1 MKLKYLKDNIR
12 VYTRLMPIPASEL
25 EQGFR
30 PIVEVDNDTKIV
42 TLKTDPLDQFPR
54 KFQFTDVFD
63 ENTSQESIYERT
75 AMPIIQ
81 DFLHGYNCVLF
92 TYGHAGTGKTYTIE
106 GDPKNE
112 ETEGIMPR
120 VFRYLFNYISST
132 YHEDCILRA
141 SYLEIYAEN
150 YRDLLLDEKKGVAPP
165 KIEIFHSLGKT
176 QFHGITEYIVNSPKE
191 LRKLLRYGSSRRTK
205 TVTSSDT
212 TTGSHTIF
220 KLILERRDKKTK
232 QTKVSELSFA
242 DLAGTDKFTEGELT
256 PEKLRQCSKINLSLF
271 ELGNVINLI
280 TENSPYIPFRNSKLT
295 AALRNCLGGNA
306 KTSIVTTVNPF
317 ISHYSETLSS
327 FLFAARA
334 RQIVNCPVINEDPRD
349 SLIRSLRVKIAQLR
363 QQLLNEKN
371 RSLLTAE
378 EKKKIDEITQNH
390 QRTMAFLNEEK
401 DEEDR
406 KHEETRMQ
414 LENIIKQKEEVEKQ
428 NEKLQEQVKILEAQ
442 IKNKPHKIESGLN
455 SQNNNND
462 DDDDDESQKENK
474 FEDPQDEIKNVELQ
488 IANETKKYLKD
499 SKEMQSSIK
508 KKTKDIAFLNFVISQ
523 FLPDQLDKTLP
534 VPVVEPLPDLPNE
547 EVMVDEYQNSI
558 RILKSSKLLTGIEE
572 EAVVVEEAEIKRK
585 PKSRSSVRHRK
596 RDDDD
601 NDNDNNNNNDD
612 DVNNRDDNEH
622 RSRESN
628 TSRRRRPKIPKITRF

>member
-1 MKLKYLKDNIR
+1 
-12 VYTRLMPIPASEL
+12 MPIPAFEL

-30 PIVEVDNDTKIV
+30 PIVEIDNKTKVV
-42 TLKTDPLDQFPR
+42 TLKTDPLDQSPR
-54 KFQFTDVFD
+54 QFQFTDVFD
-63 ENTSQESIYERT
+63 ENSTQESIYERT
-75 AMPIIQ
+75 ALPIVQ

-106 GDPKNE
+106 GDSKNE

-120 VFRYLFNYISST
+120 VFRYLFEYINST
-132 YHEDCILRA
+132 YHEECVLRA

-150 YRDLLLDEKKGVAPP
+150 YRDLLYDGKKDKTPP

-176 QFHGITEYIVNSPKE
+176 QFHGITEYIVSSPKE

-205 TVTSSDT
+205 TVTSADT

-220 KLILERRDKKTK
+220 KLILQRTDIKDKSNVKT
-232 QTKVSELSFA
+232 SELSFA

-306 KTSIVTTVNPF
+306 KTSIITTVNPF
-317 ISHYSETLSS
+317 ISHYYETLSS

-371 RSLLTAE
+371 KSILSAE

-390 QRTMAFLNEEK
+390 QKTMAFLNEEK
-401 DEEDR
+401 EDEDR
-406 KHEETRMQ
+406 RHEETRLQ
-414 LENIIKQKEEVEKQ
+414 LENVIKQREEVQQQNKQ
-428 NEKLQEQVKILEAQ
+428 LNEQ
-442 IKNKPHKIESGLN
+442 IKNLESNQRKQSSSPSSNRKTDFESN
-455 SQNNNND
+455 SFD
-462 DDDDDESQKENK
+462 DDDDDIEKV
-474 FEDPQDEIKNVELQ
+474 EDPRDEIKKVEQQ
-488 IANETKKYLKD
+488 IASETKKYLKD

-508 KKTKDIAFLNFVISQ
+508 KKAKDIAFLNFVISQ

-534 VPVVEPLPDLPNE
+534 IPVVEPLPELQNE
-547 EVMVDEYQNSI
+547 EVMVGEYENSI
-558 RILKSSKLLTGIEE
+558 RILKNSKLLTDIVVDD
-572 EAVVVEEAEIKRK
+572 AVVVDDDVAEIKRK
-585 PKSRSSVRHRK
+585 PNPSHQHHQRK
-596 RDDDD
+596 NDDDDDGNND
-601 NDNDNNNNNDD
+601 NDNDNEKR
-612 DVNNRDDNEH
+612 RDLK
-622 RSRESN
+622 
-628 TSRRRRPKIPKITRF
+628 TPRRKRPKIPKIG